1 MKIEKIGPKRKILER
16 IKELR
21 IAESLSKEPTCQS
34 ESPSSSIQSPSEDR
48 TSLNSLASSLAQSTS
63 PSSSPATLHK
73 ETGKL
78 RHHSSI
84 TQH

>member
-21 IAESLSKEPTCQS
+21 IAEGLTTSQT

-48 TSLNSLASSLAQSTS
+48 MQLSSLASSLAQSTS
-63 PSSSPATLHK
+63 LSSSPATLHK